1 MNYKITGKD
10 IRKKLVGHY
19 SSYIAV
25 LLIIAFILTFCTV
38 FCGTQ
43 LEWTHP
49 LSIIGILTLS
59 ITFVIFLII
68 LFKIIKLKNHRVF
81 RRYGSAELIA
91 ESINQGM
98 KNPRCIIR
106 NRTNPFVFIITDKFI
121 VSTDIFMNYL
131 ELNDARYAQCAVTPE
146 IQPVVLTGNPVVSA
160 AATAGVN
167 YASKKLSN
175 SPTFDYL
182 FIWDDENVK
191 HQYCIR
197 RDEMAH
203 AMQVLTEVAPHIEIK
218 EKRAL

>member
-1 MNYKITGKD
+1 MF
-10 IRKKLVGHY
+10 
-19 SSYIAV
+19 A
-25 LLIIAFILTFCTV
+25 LIVIFI
-38 FCGTQ
+38 
-43 LEWTHP
+43 
-49 LSIIGILTLS
+49 
-59 ITFVIFLII
+59 IFLIMI
-68 LFKIIKLKNHRVF
+68 FKIIKLKNHRIF

-91 ESINQGM
+91 ELINQGM
-98 KNPRCIIR
+98 KNPRCMIR
-106 NRTNPFVFIITDKFI
+106 NRTNPFIFIITDKFI

-146 IQPVVLTGNPVVSA
+146 IQPIVLTGNPIVSA

-182 FIWDDENVK
+182 FIWDDEDVK

-203 AMQVLTEVAPHIEIK
+203 VMQVLTEVAPHIEIK
-218 EKRAL
+218 EKRPL